1 MRIEGT
7 ATLHAPAGRVWAALT
22 DPAVLARTI
31 PGCEQLEAIGE
42 DPSGNP
48 RYRLTV
54 TAGVAS
60 IKGTYLGEVELA
72 DPNPPT
78 GFTLRASGSGAPGT
92 VRADVAVNLDDVG
105 DGTTELRYD
114 ADAVVGGPVGGV
126 GQRLLVGV
134 AKRTAGQFFAAVD
147 DVLNDVVP
155 EPATAGAV
163 TAATPTTVAEPAV
176 GTVFAGRAVAM
187 PSGSRENL
195 AAALVGAAIA
205 LAGVWL
211 GSRLRR

>member
-7 ATLHAPAGRVWAALT
+7 ATLHAPADRVWAALT

-31 PGCEQLEAIGE
+31 PGCEQLEAIGA
-42 DPSGNP
+42 DSSGNSSGSS

-72 DPNPPT
+72 DPKPPT

-92 VRADVAVNLDDVG
+92 VRADVAVTLDDAG

-147 DVLNDVVP
+147 DVLTGTVAA
-155 EPATAGAV
+155 ATA
-163 TAATPTTVAEPAV
+163 TTGAEPAA
-176 GTVFAGRAVAM
+176 GTVFAGRAVAAARS
-187 PSGSRENL
+187 PREHL

-211 GSRLRR
+211 GSRLRRG